1 MVESKN
7 DELVQQRE
15 RKLRS
20 CNIIIHGVEDP
31 KEEGAESDKN
41 FIKEFF
47 GVLGLDYEP
56 KSTTRLG
63 SAANNKRRP
72 LRLTMNTEEEKNK
85 IMARIPNLKNADDTL
100 KNISV
105 TDDYTVDERNEIKS
119 WVEKAKKRN
128 EVETDEVV

>member
-47 GVLGLDYEP
+47 GVLGVDYET
-56 KSTTRLG
+56 KI
-63 SAANNKRRP
+63 NNS
-72 LRLTMNTEEEKNK
+72 LRQC
-85 IMARIPNLKNADDTL
+85 
-100 KNISV
+100 S
-105 TDDYTVDERNEIKS
+105 
-119 WVEKAKKRN
+119 
-128 EVETDEVV
+128 